1 MTNKDDIY
9 LTNLIKGLEATTSL
23 VQNLLDDIKDNAIL
37 VGNLKV
43 SVEHLNQQVSVLENI
58 IRGNNSSTKSLLT
71 RLALLEKEVADLTKM
86 IEYHENLETAE
97 QSVTRKRKFERLK
110 VWAQAII
117 ALICALIG
125 ALTAYYFK

>member
-117 ALICALIG
+117 ALICTLIG
-125 ALTAYYFK
+125 ALTAYYLK